1 MGGKGWKGKDTWERK
16 KWKRTDLILRAKFS
30 DFFYENKFKH
40 KIIIMNNMY
49 EYKFCSHCQ
58 NDNAIPTSELF

>member
-30 DFFYENKFKH
+30 G
-40 KIIIMNNMY
+40 
-49 EYKFCSHCQ
+49 
-58 NDNAIPTSELF
+58 LFL